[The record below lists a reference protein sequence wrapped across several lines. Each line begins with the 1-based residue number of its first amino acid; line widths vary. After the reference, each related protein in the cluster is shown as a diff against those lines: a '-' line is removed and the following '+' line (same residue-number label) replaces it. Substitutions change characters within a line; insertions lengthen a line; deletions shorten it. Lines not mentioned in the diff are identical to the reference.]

1 MKDDRL
7 RVPVE
12 PDYVSALGLAV
23 FVFAKL
29 EWAAICCCERIKPGS
44 INDLPKM
51 KKTAGGVARKLK
63 QLARKLP
70 ASSEQSELYEAAVE
84 FKNLVETRNEL
95 LHVQPGS
102 TTPEGAQRLFHDGL
116 PWQVEKIDQA
126 ADTFTECNDRLVALW
141 GKLPAALSRLPRPPD
156 DVGKA
161 VLPLPSR

>member
-63 QLARKLP
+63 LLARKLP
-70 ASSEQSELYEAAVE
+70 ASSEQSELYAAAVK
-84 FKNLVETRNEL
+84 FKKLVETRNEL

-102 TTPEGAQRLFHDGL
+102 TPDGAQRLFRNGL

-126 ADTFTECNDRLVALW
+126 ADDFTNCNDCLVALW
-141 GKLPAALSRLPRPPD
+141 GRLPAALSRLPRPRD
-156 DVGKA
+156 DAGKA
-161 VLPLPSR
+161 GLPLPPR